1 LWQIYSGHNKQI
13 LSESVK
19 LYNRHGKHI
28 SAYFIAGY
36 GIRVCTKQK
45 YIVFQGSVETLFRWD
60 GSHVLREWKTNK
72 PNYRVALHTPHFS

>member
-1 LWQIYSGHNKQI
+1 LLILWQIYSGHNKQI

-36 GIRVCTKQK
+36 GIGVFTKHEYK
-45 YIVFQGSVETLFRWD
+45 VLQGSVETLFR
-60 GSHVLREWKTNK
+60 
-72 PNYRVALHTPHFS
+72 